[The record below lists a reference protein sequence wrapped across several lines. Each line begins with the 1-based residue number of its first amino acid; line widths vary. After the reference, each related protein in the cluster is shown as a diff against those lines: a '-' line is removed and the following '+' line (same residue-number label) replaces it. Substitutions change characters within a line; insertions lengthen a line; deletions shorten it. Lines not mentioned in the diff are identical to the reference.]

1 VRAALRVASLAL
13 VVAVAA
19 LPGRPAT
26 PAAEGAHTLGVVVF
40 VEALTDAAH
49 VVQVGADGSR
59 RKRLVTLTNG
69 ALGVV
74 AFSTDRRRVAFVE
87 TRADKQ
93 DRLLPGTLVVVDLES
108 GGRRAVARGVASSI
122 RLSWSPD
129 DAEIAY
135 VDALRGAVYVVRS
148 DGGAGSRLLRAHRPG
163 ADFVFAVWSPLAD
176 LVAIAWGEEIS
187 DDGGNNPDY
196 DGVVELV
203 SRTGR
208 LVSRLDTG
216 FVTELVWSPNGRR
229 LAILYPHSGSTG
241 DVLISPRWT
250 QYSSIAGGSISAA
263 TWSPRGTRLLL
274 VEYPDEV
281 GRAPVIG
288 LVLPKRGR
296 LLFAK
301 DGIRISGQ
309 GLGGGTTRPDWR
321 DPRTIVLGGCTDV
334 SFVLPARRCAV
345 YTVEQG
351 RLRRL
356 AAAGSHNC
364 FGRCD
369 ETFAVAWL
377 PTRLKRPVPA
387 EG

>member
-1 VRAALRVASLAL
+1 MALVAAAAALAG
-13 VVAVAA
+13 
-19 LPGRPAT
+19 PPAT
-26 PAAEGAHTLGVVVF
+26 PVAQRGHTSGAIVF
-40 VEALTDAAH
+40 VEALADAAY

-59 RKRLVTLTNG
+59 RERLVTLTSG
-69 ALGVV
+69 ALGAV
-74 AFSTDRRRVAFVE
+74 AFSTDRSRVAFVE
-87 TRADKQ
+87 TRTDKQ
-93 DRLLPGTLVVVDLES
+93 DRLLPGSLIVVSLES
-108 GGRRAVARGVASSI
+108 GERRAVATGVAAGN

-135 VDALRGAVYVVRS
+135 VDARRGAVYIARS
-148 DGGAGSRLLRAHRPG
+148 DGAAGSRLLRARPRG

-176 LVAIAWGEEIS
+176 LVGISWGEEID

-196 DGVVELV
+196 DGFVELV

-208 LVSRLDTG
+208 LLSRLDTG

-229 LAILYPHSGSTG
+229 LATFFPWSGSTG

-250 QYSSIAGGSISAA
+250 PYSSIAGGSISAA

-296 LLFAK
+296 LLFAQ

-356 AAAGSHNC
+356 AAAGAHGC
-364 FGRCD
+364 FRGCN
-369 ETFAVAWL
+369 ETFAVAWR
-377 PTRLKRPVPA
+377 PSRLERRA
-387 EG
+387 G